1 MYATEG
7 QKVPRFVVT
16 EPRYIYV
23 TDLYIVK
30 LMKCNDT
37 AEKTRQRFKLTVP
50 LFVRPILRTC
60 KRCHRCFFSRVLVH
74 YTYFISTMSL

>member
-37 AEKTRQRFKLTVP
+37 AEKTYGNV
-50 LFVRPILRTC
+50 
-60 KRCHRCFFSRVLVH
+60 SN
-74 YTYFISTMSL
+74 